1 MKKKTQKKK
10 NMTIDGLAVI
20 VAKGFDAVDKR
31 FDAVDKRF
39 DAVDKRFDS
48 LEERLTNKINGL
60 DQRIDDLALNRATRD
75 ELRIIQLRVDRLEKK
90 TGLKR

>member
-20 VAKGFDAVDKR
+20 VAKG